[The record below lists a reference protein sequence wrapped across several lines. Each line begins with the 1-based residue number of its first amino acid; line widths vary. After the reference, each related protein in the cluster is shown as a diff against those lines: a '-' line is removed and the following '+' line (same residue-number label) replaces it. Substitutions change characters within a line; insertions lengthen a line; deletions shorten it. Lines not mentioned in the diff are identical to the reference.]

1 MDKNQIKAFLKRPP
15 SKRAGDLL
23 NSSRNKLRILIGL
36 LTGQSFERT
45 SI

>member
-1 MDKNQIKAFLKRPP
+1 MDKNHTKGFLKRPP

-23 NSSRNKLRILIGL
+23 NLSRNQLRILMGL